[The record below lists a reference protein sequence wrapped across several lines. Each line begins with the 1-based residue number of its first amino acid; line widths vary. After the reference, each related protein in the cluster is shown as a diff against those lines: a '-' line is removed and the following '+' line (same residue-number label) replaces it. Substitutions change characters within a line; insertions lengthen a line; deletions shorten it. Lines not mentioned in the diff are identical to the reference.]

1 MKSFHIFSENMK
13 LKRENYPKIHA
24 KTQVQLHHD
33 VLLKNP
39 SYVDLRIVKNR
50 LEMHLR

>member
-1 MKSFHIFSENMK
+1 MK
-13 LKRENYPKIHA
+13 LKWENYPKIHA
-24 KTQVQLHHD
+24 KTQVQLHDD

-39 SYVDLRIVKNR
+39 SHMDLRIIKNR